1 MLLPSQRRAL
11 HRVRPGAAILFALVF
26 TACGSGDKADA
37 GSEAVATAGPDG
49 WRITPQGF
57 GPLLAGQSLA
67 EASAAVGS
75 PITLAAGASPDCSYA
90 EWAAAPA
97 GVRVMVERDTV
108 VRVEVLSGSVTTA
121 EGAKIGDAE
130 GRINSLYATRVMV
143 GPHKYTTG
151 KYMTAFAPPD
161 TMYKIVFETDGQN
174 VTMFRSGRVPA
185 VEYVEGCS

>member
-1 MLLPSQRRAL
+1 MTLQSLRPFL
-11 HRVRPGAAILFALVF
+11 HRARPGAAIVFALVLA
-26 TACGSGDKADA
+26 ACSSGSDKEA
-37 GSEAVATAGPDG
+37 AVATAGPAG
-49 WRITPQGF
+49 WRITPDGF
-57 GPLLAGQSLA
+57 GPIRAGQSLA
-67 EASAAVGS
+67 EASAAAGS
-75 PITLAAGASPDCSYA
+75 PLTLAAGASPECSYA

-108 VRVEVLSGSVTTA
+108 ARVEVVSGSVTTA

-151 KYMTAFAPPD
+151 KYMTASAPPD
-161 TMYKIVFETDGQN
+161 TMHLIVFETDGQN

-185 VEYVEGCS
+185 VQYVEGCS